1 MASSSTRRMT
11 WRALAPIV
19 AIAAVGLSACS
30 NNEEPSTTP
39 GTTPPVWTGSPAPEG
54 DSHGSDSH
62 GTETTDGQA
71 TESNG
76 SGTSGSGGSLTADLE
91 TVSGASAGTVTFTED
106 GDAVEV
112 TIAVTGLDAGYAG
125 VHVHENAA
133 CEPNSAAPTGGE
145 SGAFLSA
152 GGHLQAGGHTG
163 VPESG
168 DLAVVVVGQD
178 GAATAT
184 VTTTAFTL
192 ADLEGEDGTSV
203 VVHKDAEGER
213 VACGVI
219 G

>member
-30 NNEEPSTTP
+30 NSEEAATTP

-54 DSHGSDSH
+54 DAHGSEGAGEATGSHDS
-62 GTETTDGQA
+62 GA
-71 TESNG
+71 AAA
-76 SGTSGSGGSLTADLE
+76 GGSLTADLV
-91 TVSGASAGTVTFTED
+91 TVSGDPAGTVAFAQD

-112 TIAVTGLDAGYAG
+112 TIAVTGLEPGYAG
-125 VHVHENAA
+125 VHVHDSGV
-133 CEPNSAAPTGGE
+133 CEPDSVAPSGGE
-145 SGAFLSA
+145 PGAFLSA
-152 GGHLQAGGHTG
+152 GDHLQVAGHTG

-168 DLAVVVVGQD
+168 DLAAVVVGED
-178 GAATAT
+178 GTATAT

-192 ADLEGEDGTSV
+192 ADLEGEDGTAV
-203 VVHKDAEGER
+203 VVHRDAAGDR